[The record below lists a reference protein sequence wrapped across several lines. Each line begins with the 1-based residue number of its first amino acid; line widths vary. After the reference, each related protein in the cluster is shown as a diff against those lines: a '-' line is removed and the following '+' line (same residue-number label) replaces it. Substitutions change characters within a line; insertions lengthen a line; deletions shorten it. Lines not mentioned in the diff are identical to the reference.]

1 MKAGGTGGGAGRRIT
16 EAGSV
21 MAVRCTRCG
30 EEPLGALNRCWKC
43 GQEFRA
49 RPTVEGLPPVRDEI
63 VAAAAT
69 AALPAGEALEA
80 AILDDSAPGTGFVPT
95 MQAVTPTAVLVAPAP
110 PLPPHPLATPAPP
123 RPSVTRRPTNIAA
136 EGGAYAA
143 LILGVFGLVLSWS
156 LFYGALVALVGL
168 LAGVWGIYSPRRN
181 WALVG
186 MLLCAVAM
194 GLGTFTGV
202 RQLNLYLTR
211 NAPIEAPTTDEPEFQ
226 P

>member
-1 MKAGGTGGGAGRRIT
+1 
-16 EAGSV
+16 

-30 EEPLGALNRCWKC
+30 EELLGAVNRCWKC

-49 RPTVEGLPPVRDEI
+49 RPTVDGLPPVRDEI
-63 VAAAAT
+63 VAGAAAT
-69 AALPAGEALEA
+69 ALPAGEALEA
-80 AILDDSAPGTGFVPT
+80 AVLVESASEQPAVQT
-95 MQAVTPTAVLVAPAP
+95 MPPPAPTAVLVAPAG

-123 RPSVTRRPTNIAA
+123 QPRVTSRPTNIAA

-143 LILGVFGLVLSWS
+143 LALGVFGLVLSWS

-168 LAGVWGIYSPRRN
+168 LAGIWGIYSPRRN

-186 MLLCAVAM
+186 MLLCALAI

-211 NAPIEAPTTDEPEFQ
+211 NAPIEAPTTDEPEIL

>member
-1 MKAGGTGGGAGRRIT
+1 
-16 EAGSV
+16 

-30 EEPLGALNRCWKC
+30 EELLGAVNRCWKC

-49 RPTVEGLPPVRDEI
+49 RPTVEGLPPVRDEV
-63 VAAAAT
+63 VAAAV
-69 AALPAGEALEA
+69 AALSTGEALEA
-80 AILDDSAPGTGFVPT
+80 RIVDDSATGDPVGIAQT
-95 MQAVTPTAVLVAPAP
+95 AVQSIQPAAPTAVLVAPP
-110 PLPPHPLATPAPP
+110 VRLPPHPLATPAPP
-123 RPSVTRRPTNIAA
+123 RPRVTSRPTNIAA

-143 LILGVFGLVLSWS
+143 LALGVFGLVLSWS

-168 LAGVWGIYSPRRN
+168 FAGIWGIYSPRRN

-186 MLLCAVAM
+186 MLLCAIAI

-211 NAPIEAPTTDEPEFQ
+211 NAPIEAPTTDEPEVQ